1 MMDETEAGKKGNC
14 GEPVL
19 ECCENRQQKCLI
31 SVTSDHGNQGKLQ
44 HIATELQLQAE
55 RAPRRASI
63 YKRHKQAKLFY
74 TMQQWCFPCQLW
86 LQNQL
91 SRREK
96 GNYIKLQVNSL
107 APETFLL
114 AALFTGV
121 EGKEP

>member
-44 HIATELQLQAE
+44 YIATELQLQAE
-55 RAPRRASI
+55 RALRRASI

-74 TMQQWCFPCQLW
+74 TMQQFSMSALASESAIKERKGQLH
-86 LQNQL
+86 
-91 SRREK
+91 
-96 GNYIKLQVNSL
+96 QVNSL